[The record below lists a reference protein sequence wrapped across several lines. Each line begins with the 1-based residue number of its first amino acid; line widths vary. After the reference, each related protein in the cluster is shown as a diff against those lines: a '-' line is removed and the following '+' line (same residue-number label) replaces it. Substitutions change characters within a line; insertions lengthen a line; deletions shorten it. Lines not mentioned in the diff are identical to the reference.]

1 MARHLNHD
9 IVVDKNTGKAKV
21 MSQNISGG
29 APITRLQKG
38 DIVTFSSTDPNSEIR
53 YKDDP
58 PNPPSLGTKQ
68 GSPFPG
74 QLAPKIRHRVDAG
87 THFMVETE
95 CDLDHH
101 FVFECGHDIDGD
113 FSEWGVLTR
122 RLRGG
127 NTPGPDA

>member
-74 QLAPKIRHRVDAG
+74 QLAPSRSPRSAWLSGRPRSACATAAG
-87 THFMVETE
+87 RPGSAGP
-95 CDLDHH
+95 LA
-101 FVFECGHDIDGD
+101 
-113 FSEWGVLTR
+113 GV
-122 RLRGG
+122 RG
-127 NTPGPDA
+127 